1 MPEVIADAE
10 LVARSRGRD
19 AEAFGQLVERHQPLV
34 FGVALARCGDPVLAE
49 DVAQDAF
56 VAAWR
61 DLDRLR
67 DAERV
72 GPWVAGIA
80 RNLAVTAVRA
90 RARIEPLRDDED
102 DRIATGSPV
111 DDAIAREDRALLL
124 RALGEIPDTFR
135 EVLVLHYMDG
145 ASVTAIADALGIRED
160 LVKQR
165 LSRGRKALRDSV
177 AARVESA
184 LSRAR
189 VRPGFRV
196 GVIAAA
202 ASGAAART
210 AAAATSN
217 MAGKALAI
225 MTTKQLAVGIATV
238 LALVGGAIWLGTRGT
253 GAAARAASE
262 HAAHVSGPGSVVASV
277 GSGSASASG
286 VQRLADPTQRTA
298 MLEAIRQQRTR
309 RTGGTPSPSSS
320 GSTPPPALPAAD
332 LDKEYIKA
340 SVRELLPLLSECYEQ
355 ALERDPKLG
364 GEVVIKFTI
373 EGEPG
378 VGGVIGES
386 KVDAEHSTLHDPAM
400 SECLEQTMYAIQIDP
415 PAGGGIVDVT
425 YPFAFSNDDSDTGSA
440 AR

>member
-90 RARIEPLRDDED
+90 RARIEPLGDDARLANNSPED
-102 DRIATGSPV
+102 E
-111 DDAIAREDRALLL
+111 AIAREDRALLL
-124 RALGEIPDTFR
+124 RALADIPEAFR

-145 ASVTAIADALGIRED
+145 ASVTAIADALAIRED

-165 LSRGRKALRDSV
+165 LSRGRKALRESV
-177 AARVESA
+177 AVRVESA
-184 LSRAR
+184 LAR
-189 VRPGFRV
+189 VRVKPGFRA
-196 GVIAAA
+196 GVMVAA
-202 ASGAAART
+202 ASGAAIRT
-210 AAAATSN
+210 ASAASAAS
-217 MAGKALAI
+217 AGKVLAI
-225 MTTKQLAVGIATV
+225 MTTKQLTIGIVAV
-238 LALVGGAIWLGTRGT
+238 LALAGGAIWLGTRRGSSGAAPARQLATQPIGSSSPAGAST
-253 GAAARAASE
+253 GAGSRAVPRV
-262 HAAHVSGPGSVVASV
+262 HRVS
-277 GSGSASASG
+277 
-286 VQRLADPTQRTA
+286 DPAQRTA

-309 RTGGTPSPSSS
+309 RTGGASSS
-320 GSTPPPALPAAD
+320 SAGSAPAPELPGVD
-332 LDKEYIKA
+332 MDKGYVRSA
-340 SVRELLPLLSECYEQ
+340 VRELIPLLSECYEEG
-355 ALERDPKLG
+355 LERDPHLAG
-364 GEVVIKFTI
+364 DVVVDFTI

-378 VGGVIGES
+378 VGGVIGN
-386 KVDAEHSTLHDPAM
+386 STVVPERSTIADPAVR
-400 SECLEQTMYAIQIDP
+400 ECIQETMYAIQIDP
-415 PAGGGIVDVT
+415 PAGGGMVRVT
-425 YPFAFSNDDSDTGSA
+425 YPFAFAPAPPVDGSGSA
-440 AR
+440 R